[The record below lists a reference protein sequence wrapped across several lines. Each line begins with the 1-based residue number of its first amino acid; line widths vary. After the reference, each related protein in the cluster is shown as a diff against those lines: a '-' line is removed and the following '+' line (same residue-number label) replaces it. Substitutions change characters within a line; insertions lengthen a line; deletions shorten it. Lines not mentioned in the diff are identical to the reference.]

1 MMKTSSHAMIVA
13 IIRFENLI
21 PVAPAVA
28 RNSLRMIPMMDL
40 LHLVALGVH
49 LHEAP
54 VALQVEAR
62 VAAQGVLQEVL
73 HEGRAVPPEV
83 LLEAQMVAALQ
94 VEALVAVHQVAA
106 LQVEALVAV
115 HRVAALQVEAPV
127 AALPARVQV
136 VALQVAHPRER
147 ALLVDY
153 SRIQTPSPAR
163 RHPIVNSTLRAFS
176 CSFTRSG
183 VPEMTSATRTYH
195 PPSMSM
201 AIPATIARSPQVKSD

>member
-94 VEALVAVHQVAA
+94 VEALVAVH
-106 LQVEALVAV
+106 
-115 HRVAALQVEAPV
+115 RVAALQVEAPV

-195 PPSMSM
+195 PPSMSI